1 MEKGIPATVFRQRR
15 VCEGPGR
22 GGEMGGSS
30 APRML
35 AGLQRPWAHRRESE
49 RGCACLGEEKR
60 DVPHW

>member
-1 MEKGIPATVFRQRR
+1 MEKGIPAMVSRQRR

-35 AGLQRPWAHRRESE
+35 AGLQKPWAHRRVRE
-49 RGCACLGEEKR
+49 RMRVSG
-60 DVPHW
+60 